1 MRDYIFETYINSL
14 ETRFKDLKAI
24 TRKLDKV
31 DSNEKIQKA
40 FSQIHIELHSALASV
55 LLSLDIAKEAFKN
68 RK

>member
-14 ETRFKDLKAI
+14 ETRFKDLKSI

-40 FSQIHIELHSALASV
+40 FSQINLELHSALASV

-68 RK
+68 KK

>member
-31 DSNEKIQKA
+31 DSNEKIQKY

>member
-40 FSQIHIELHSALASV
+40 FSQINLELHSALASV

-68 RK
+68 KK

>member
-40 FSQIHIELHSALASV
+40 FSQINLELHSALASV

>member
-24 TRKLDKV
+24 ARKLDKV

-40 FSQIHIELHSALASV
+40 FSQINLELHSALASV

>member
-24 TRKLDKV
+24 TRELDKV

-40 FSQIHIELHSALASV
+40 FSQINIELHSALASV

-68 RK
+68 GK